1 MLLINLN
8 RQVPVSGQRTVII
21 LDTGVTD
28 YLSLLRGI
36 SSDTEIILLNST
48 QNGIEYISQT
58 LSCYKDIQFLHIV
71 SHGNKGCLAL
81 GNQLLNSE
89 TLETHASRI
98 QQWKTALAENGEIL
112 LYGCHVAS
120 GEEGIRFVRRL
131 AELTQAKIA
140 ASNSLTGNAA
150 LGGNWRLEFQTQ
162 PITTPLAFSREILQ
176 AYSGVLILLVD
187 ESFANST
194 LSPQPFTDELKWIFG
209 SDQSVQDPN
218 DLESPFL
225 TARPFREP
233 EPGGIAGVPEGR
245 NTDPEGQGTLR
256 FTSNANDQASFIIYD
271 FPVRSDAGLELQF
284 DYFAYGG
291 TGADGIS
298 FFLIDGEDSPQRSGG
313 FGGSLGYAPR
323 TDQNIPG
330 LVGGY
335 IGIGFDEFGNF
346 ASSQDKGV
354 GNDGSP
360 GRTPNAITVRGSAEN
375 NYQFLTTTGRLNN
388 FNLDT
393 RNTTIRE
400 NATRTVKILIT
411 QEGLLSVAL
420 DLNLNGEIDENE
432 TLISEFDVQS
442 ENGGDFPSNFKFGFA
457 ASTGRFTNFHEIRN
471 VQVRTLEEPPVLDLE
486 GETPNVVDFETT
498 FTQGEEP
505 VAIASSTKIEDADD
519 ESLEQ
524 ARITLT
530 NVLDAGEESLS
541 LNEESQAII
550 DQFNLNVTGNGTDEI
565 IIEGSASLEDY
576 EKILDN
582 IVYNNT
588 ADEPTLTPRQVE
600 VFVRD
605 KLRDDGFDSNLAV
618 TTINI
623 DLPVEPNILPVAEN
637 ITNSEIVANSNNIP
651 LQPLQGMDEDGEIV
665 GFRITQLP
673 VNGLLFFNGEL
684 LDVTQEIPLNQAGN
698 LTLTPD
704 TDFVGNLQFQYTAI
718 DNDGDEDLT
727 PATFSIPVVAE
738 NIPPV
743 AENITNSE
751 IVANSS
757 NISLQPLQGMDED
770 GEIVGFRITQ
780 LPVNGKLFFNGELL
794 DVTQE
799 IPLNQAG
806 NLTLTPDTDF
816 VGNLQFQYTA
826 IDDDGDEDLTP
837 ATFSIPVVAENIPTN
852 IPPVA
857 ENITNSE
864 IVENSSNI
872 SLQPLQGMDEDGEIV
887 GFRITRLPTNGLLF
901 LNGVLLNNTTQEI
914 PVDEAGN
921 LTLTPETDFVGNL
934 QFQYTAIDDDGD
946 EDLTPATFSIPVI
959 AENIPTNIPPVAE
972 NITNSEIVENSN
984 NISLQPLQGMDEDG
998 EIVGFRIT
1006 QLPVNGRLFFNGEL
1020 LDVTQEIPLNQAGN
1034 ITLTPDTDFV
1044 GNLQFQY
1051 TAIDNDGDEDLTPAT
1066 FSIPV
1071 VAENIPTNIPPV
1083 AENITNSEIVANSSN
1098 ISLQPLQGM
1107 DEDGEIVSFRI
1118 TQLPVNGRLFFNGEL
1133 LDVTQE
1139 IPFEEAGNITLTP
1152 DTDFVGNLQFQYTAI
1167 DDDGDED
1174 LTPATFSI
1182 PVVAENIP
1190 TNIPP
1195 VAENITNSEI
1205 VENSSNISL
1214 QPLQGMDEDGE
1225 IVGFRI
1231 TRLPVNGRLFFN
1243 GELLDVT
1250 QEIPFEEAGNL
1261 TLTPDT
1267 DFVGNLQFQYTA
1279 IDDDGDEDLTPAT
1292 FSIPVVAENIPTN
1305 IPPVAES
1312 QTIPTVKNTLSQ
1324 VSLPALNATDEDGI
1338 VESFTILELP
1348 TGGELLLSG
1357 EAVQNNQPI
1366 SINQASQLTFIPNQD
1381 FVGESQFSFIV
1392 TDDDG
1397 ATSNLATVTI
1407 PLIANQPPIAES
1419 VATQPFLNNQ
1429 VNVAFPS
1436 LIASDSDGEVELFSL
1451 TNLPAS
1457 NQGKLFLDGIEV
1469 SNISQVQ
1476 QLTDSQIS
1484 SLSFTPNSSF
1494 VGNLELGYFAI
1505 DNDGESSNIATITF
1519 PIITQQVPLDP
1530 PNLPP
1535 IAEDLS
1541 LFDLINDASDITI
1554 PTLTATDADG
1564 QVVSFIIN
1572 SLPSTGQLF
1581 LDQTAITTLTQ
1592 VQQLTLDQASQLTYV
1607 PNSGFLGTVTFT
1619 YQATDNDN
1627 AISNIATITLEIDS
1641 TTIPRE
1647 DDEIDLICGCIPL
1660 PILEGI
1666 PLPEPPVFPIISF
1679 DSIPISLEGT
1689 ENDDILFGSNE
1700 SERIVGLGGNDWIF
1714 GEAGNDSLE
1723 GNLGNDFI
1731 KGGSG
1736 DDIIDGGSGNDVL
1749 FGWLGED
1756 TLFGNSGNNTL
1767 FGGTNDLFIP
1777 DLNGRDWLIS
1787 GDNDDFLQGNE
1798 GNDVISG
1805 GNGNDLAFGG
1815 KDDDKIYGDLG
1826 NDTLFGNLGNDTLIA
1841 DPGRENILDN
1851 TNNADV
1857 LYGNQGNDLLQ
1868 GSLGNDTIYGGKE
1881 DDFAYGGKDNDLLR
1895 GELGNDTLF
1904 GDKGNDTLFGDTNY
1918 PNQTELEGRDLLWGG
1933 IGNDVIFGNSDN
1945 DTLMGGEAEDKLYG
1959 GKGDDLLFGES
1970 GNDQLF
1976 GDLGN
1981 DTLCGNDGNDTLF
1994 GDIIGLEDLSENV
2007 DFQDQVDGGR
2017 GDDLLFGNGG
2027 DDLLCGGEGN
2037 DTLYGGRGDDTLVGG
2052 DGDDR
2057 LFGDIGNDTL
2067 YGDLGRDGF
2076 ILSSNSGTNRI
2087 LDFTNGEDYL
2097 GLIGGLTFS
2106 DLTIETG
2113 ENQTLIFV
2121 ETKLIAQLIGVQVNS
2136 ITAEDFL
2143 ELE

>member
-36 SSDTEIILLNST
+36 SSDTGIILLNST

-209 SDQSVQDPN
+209 SGQTVKDPN

-346 ASSQDKGV
+346 ASARDKGV

-375 NYQFLTTTGRLNN
+375 NYQFLTTTGTLAI
-388 FNLDT
+388 NLDN
-393 RNTTIRE
+393 RNTTNRE
-400 NATRTVKILIT
+400 NATRTVKILLT

-432 TLISEFDVQS
+432 TLISEFDVKS
-442 ENGGDFPSNFKFGFA
+442 ENGGDFPSDFKFGFA

-471 VQVRTLEEPPVLDLE
+471 VKVRTLEEPPVLDLE
-486 GETPNVVDFETT
+486 GETPNIVDFETT

-505 VAIASSTKIEDADD
+505 VAIADSTVIEDADD
-519 ESLEQ
+519 ENLEQ

-541 LNEESQAII
+541 LNETAEGIVTQLS
-550 DQFNLNVTGNGTDEI
+550 LNVTGNGTDEI
-565 IIEGSASLEDY
+565 IIEGSASIENY
-576 EKILDN
+576 AAILDN

-605 KLRDDGFDSNLAV
+605 KLAEEGFDSNPAI

-623 DLPVEPNILPVAEN
+623 IPNTPPVAEN
-637 ITNSEIVANSNNIP
+637 ITNPEIVENSVNIP

-673 VNGLLFFNGEL
+673 ANSQLFLNGEL
-684 LDVTQEIPLNQAGN
+684 LDITQEIPLNQAGN
-698 LTLTPD
+698 LTFTPD
-704 TDFVGNLQFQYTAI
+704 SDFVGTVQFQYTAI

-727 PATFSIPVVAE
+727 PATFTIEVISETIPE
-738 NIPPV
+738 NIPPT
-743 AENITNSE
+743 AENITNPE
-751 IVANSS
+751 IVENSVK
-757 NISLQPLQGMDED
+757 IPLQPLQGTDSD
-770 GEIVGFRITQ
+770 GEIVSFRMTQ
-780 LPVNGKLFFNGELL
+780 LPNNGQLFLNGELL
-794 DVTQE
+794 DITQEIPVEEGGNLTFTPDRDFVGTVQFQYTAIDNDGDEDLTPATFTIEVISETIPENIPPTAENITNPEIVENSVKIPLQPLQGTDSDGEIVSFRMTQLPNNGQLFLNGELLDITQE

-806 NLTLTPDTDF
+806 NLTFTPDSDF
-816 VGNLQFQYTA
+816 VGTVQFQYTA
-826 IDDDGDEDLTP
+826 IDNDGDEDLTP
-837 ATFSIPVVAENIPTN
+837 ATFTIEVISETIPENIPPT
-852 IPPVA
+852 A
-857 ENITNSE
+857 ENITNPE
-864 IVENSSNI
+864 IVENSVKI
-872 SLQPLQGMDEDGEIV
+872 PLQPLQGTDSDGEIV
-887 GFRITRLPTNGLLF
+887 SFRMTQLPNNGQLF
-901 LNGVLLNNTTQEI
+901 LNGELLDITQEI
-914 PVDEAGN
+914 PVEEGGN
-921 LTLTPETDFVGNL
+921 LTFTPDRNFVGTV
-934 QFQYTAIDDDGD
+934 QFQYTAIDD
-946 EDLTPATFSIPVI
+946 
-959 AENIPTNIPPVAE
+959 
-972 NITNSEIVENSN
+972 
-984 NISLQPLQGMDEDG
+984 
-998 EIVGFRIT
+998 
-1006 QLPVNGRLFFNGEL
+1006 
-1020 LDVTQEIPLNQAGN
+1020 
-1034 ITLTPDTDFV
+1034 
-1044 GNLQFQY
+1044 
-1051 TAIDNDGDEDLTPAT
+1051 DGDEDLTPAT

-1107 DEDGEIVSFRI
+1107 DEDGEIV
-1118 TQLPVNGRLFFNGEL
+1118 
-1133 LDVTQE
+1133 
-1139 IPFEEAGNITLTP
+1139 
-1152 DTDFVGNLQFQYTAI
+1152 
-1167 DDDGDED
+1167 
-1174 LTPATFSI
+1174 
-1182 PVVAENIP
+1182 
-1190 TNIPP
+1190 
-1195 VAENITNSEI
+1195 
-1205 VENSSNISL
+1205 
-1214 QPLQGMDEDGE
+1214 
-1225 IVGFRI
+1225 GFRI
-1231 TRLPVNGRLFFN
+1231 TRLPVNGKLFLN
-1243 GELLDVT
+1243 GVLLNNTT
-1250 QEIPFEEAGNL
+1250 QEIPVDEAGNL

-1279 IDDDGDEDLTPAT
+1279 IDNDGDEDLTPAT

-1392 TDDDG
+1392 TDNDG

-1436 LIASDSDGEVELFSL
+1436 LIASDYDGTVELFSL
-1451 TNLPAS
+1451 TNLPTS

-1541 LFDLINDASDITI
+1541 LFDLTNDASDITI

-1564 QVVSFIIN
+1564 QVVSFLIK

-1581 LDQTAITTLTQ
+1581 LDQTAITTLSQ

-1660 PILEGI
+1660 PILEAI
-1666 PLPEPPVFPIISF
+1666 PLPEPPVFPRISF

-1714 GEAGNDSLE
+1714 GEGGNDSLE
-1723 GNLGNDFI
+1723 GNLGDDFI
-1731 KGGSG
+1731 NGGTG

-1767 FGGTNDLFIP
+1767 FGGTNDLSIP

-1787 GDNDDFLQGNE
+1787 GDGDDFLQGNE

-1815 KDDDKIYGDLG
+1815 KDDDQIYGYLG

-1895 GELGNDTLF
+1895 GEFGNDTLF
-1904 GDKGNDTLFGDTNY
+1904 GDLGNDTLFGDTNY

-1933 IGNDVIFGNSDN
+1933 IGNDVIFGNYDN
-1945 DTLMGGEAEDKLYG
+1945 DTLMGGEGDDQLYG

-1994 GDIIGLEDLSENV
+1994 GDIISIEYSSENV
-2007 DFQDQVDGGR
+2007 DFQDQVYGGR

-2076 ILSSNSGTNRI
+2076 ILSLNSGTNRI

-2121 ETKLIAQLIGVQVNS
+2121 ETQLIAQLIGVQVNS

>member
-1 MLLINLN
+1 M
-8 RQVPVSGQRTVII
+8 
-21 LDTGVTD
+21 
-28 YLSLLRGI
+28 
-36 SSDTEIILLNST
+36 
-48 QNGIEYISQT
+48 
-58 LSCYKDIQFLHIV
+58 
-71 SHGNKGCLAL
+71 
-81 GNQLLNSE
+81 
-89 TLETHASRI
+89 
-98 QQWKTALAENGEIL
+98 
-112 LYGCHVAS
+112 
-120 GEEGIRFVRRL
+120 
-131 AELTQAKIA
+131 
-140 ASNSLTGNAA
+140 
-150 LGGNWRLEFQTQ
+150 
-162 PITTPLAFSREILQ
+162 
-176 AYSGVLILLVD
+176 
-187 ESFANST
+187 
-194 LSPQPFTDELKWIFG
+194 
-209 SDQSVQDPN
+209 
-218 DLESPFL
+218 
-225 TARPFREP
+225 
-233 EPGGIAGVPEGR
+233 
-245 NTDPEGQGTLR
+245 
-256 FTSNANDQASFIIYD
+256 
-271 FPVRSDAGLELQF
+271 
-284 DYFAYGG
+284 
-291 TGADGIS
+291 
-298 FFLIDGEDSPQRSGG
+298 
-313 FGGSLGYAPR
+313 
-323 TDQNIPG
+323 
-330 LVGGY
+330 
-335 IGIGFDEFGNF
+335 
-346 ASSQDKGV
+346 
-354 GNDGSP
+354 
-360 GRTPNAITVRGSAEN
+360 
-375 NYQFLTTTGRLNN
+375 
-388 FNLDT
+388 
-393 RNTTIRE
+393 
-400 NATRTVKILIT
+400 
-411 QEGLLSVAL
+411 
-420 DLNLNGEIDENE
+420 
-432 TLISEFDVQS
+432 
-442 ENGGDFPSNFKFGFA
+442 
-457 ASTGRFTNFHEIRN
+457 
-471 VQVRTLEEPPVLDLE
+471 
-486 GETPNVVDFETT
+486 
-498 FTQGEEP
+498 
-505 VAIASSTKIEDADD
+505 
-519 ESLEQ
+519 
-524 ARITLT
+524 
-530 NVLDAGEESLS
+530 
-541 LNEESQAII
+541 
-550 DQFNLNVTGNGTDEI
+550 
-565 IIEGSASLEDY
+565 
-576 EKILDN
+576 
-582 IVYNNT
+582 
-588 ADEPTLTPRQVE
+588 
-600 VFVRD
+600 
-605 KLRDDGFDSNLAV
+605 
-618 TTINI
+618 
-623 DLPVEPNILPVAEN
+623 
-637 ITNSEIVANSNNIP
+637 
-651 LQPLQGMDEDGEIV
+651 
-665 GFRITQLP
+665 TQLP
-673 VNGLLFFNGEL
+673 NNGQLFLNGEL
-684 LDVTQEIPLNQAGN
+684 LDI
-698 LTLTPD
+698 
-704 TDFVGNLQFQYTAI
+704 
-718 DNDGDEDLT
+718 
-727 PATFSIPVVAE
+727 
-738 NIPPV
+738 
-743 AENITNSE
+743 
-751 IVANSS
+751 
-757 NISLQPLQGMDED
+757 
-770 GEIVGFRITQ
+770 
-780 LPVNGKLFFNGELL
+780 
-794 DVTQE
+794 
-799 IPLNQAG
+799 
-806 NLTLTPDTDF
+806 
-816 VGNLQFQYTA
+816 
-826 IDDDGDEDLTP
+826 
-837 ATFSIPVVAENIPTN
+837 
-852 IPPVA
+852 
-857 ENITNSE
+857 
-864 IVENSSNI
+864 
-872 SLQPLQGMDEDGEIV
+872 
-887 GFRITRLPTNGLLF
+887 
-901 LNGVLLNNTTQEI
+901 TQEI
-914 PVDEAGN
+914 PVEEGGN
-921 LTLTPETDFVGNL
+921 LTFTPDRNFVG
-934 QFQYTAIDDDGD
+934 T
-946 EDLTPATFSIPVI
+946 V
-959 AENIPTNIPPVAE
+959 
-972 NITNSEIVENSN
+972 
-984 NISLQPLQGMDEDG
+984 
-998 EIVGFRIT
+998 
-1006 QLPVNGRLFFNGEL
+1006 
-1020 LDVTQEIPLNQAGN
+1020 
-1034 ITLTPDTDFV
+1034 
-1044 GNLQFQY
+1044 
-1051 TAIDNDGDEDLTPAT
+1051 
-1066 FSIPV
+1066 
-1071 VAENIPTNIPPV
+1071 
-1083 AENITNSEIVANSSN
+1083 
-1098 ISLQPLQGM
+1098 
-1107 DEDGEIVSFRI
+1107 
-1118 TQLPVNGRLFFNGEL
+1118 
-1133 LDVTQE
+1133 
-1139 IPFEEAGNITLTP
+1139 
-1152 DTDFVGNLQFQYTAI
+1152 QFQYTAI

-1231 TRLPVNGRLFFN
+1231 TRLPVNGKLFLN
-1243 GELLDVT
+1243 GVLLNNTT
-1250 QEIPFEEAGNL
+1250 QEIPVDEAGNL

-1279 IDDDGDEDLTPAT
+1279 IDNDGDEDLTPAT

-1392 TDDDG
+1392 TDNDG

-1436 LIASDSDGEVELFSL
+1436 LIASDYDGTVELFSL
-1451 TNLPAS
+1451 TNLPTS

-1541 LFDLINDASDITI
+1541 LFDLTNDASDITI

-1564 QVVSFIIN
+1564 QVVSFLIK

-1581 LDQTAITTLTQ
+1581 LDQTAITTLSQ

-1660 PILEGI
+1660 PILEAI
-1666 PLPEPPVFPIISF
+1666 PLPEPPVFPRISF

-1714 GEAGNDSLE
+1714 GEGGNDSLE
-1723 GNLGNDFI
+1723 GNLGDDFI
-1731 KGGSG
+1731 NGGTG

-1767 FGGTNDLFIP
+1767 FGGTNDLSIP

-1787 GDNDDFLQGNE
+1787 GDGDDFLQGNE

-1815 KDDDKIYGDLG
+1815 KDDDQIYGYLG

-1895 GELGNDTLF
+1895 GEFGNDTLF
-1904 GDKGNDTLFGDTNY
+1904 GDLGNDTLFGDTNY

-1933 IGNDVIFGNSDN
+1933 IGNDVIFGNYDN
-1945 DTLMGGEAEDKLYG
+1945 DTLMGGEGDDQLYG

-1994 GDIIGLEDLSENV
+1994 GDIISIEYSSENV
-2007 DFQDQVDGGR
+2007 DFQDQVYGGR

-2076 ILSSNSGTNRI
+2076 ILSLNSGTNRI

-2121 ETKLIAQLIGVQVNS
+2121 ETQLIAQLIGVQVNS

>member
-150 LGGNWRLEFQTQ
+150 LGGNWKLEFQTQ

-209 SDQSVQDPN
+209 SGQSVKDPN

-256 FTSNANDQASFIIYD
+256 FTSNANDQAGFIIYD

-354 GNDGSP
+354 ANDGSP

-471 VQVRTLEEPPVLDLE
+471 VKVRTLEEPPVLDLE
-486 GETPNVVDFETT
+486 GETPNIVDFETT

-541 LNEESQAII
+541 LNEEAQAII
-550 DQFNLNVTGNGTDEI
+550 DQFDLNVTVNETDEI
-565 IIEGSASLEDY
+565 IEIIIKGSASLEDY

-623 DLPVEPNILPVAEN
+623 ALPVEP
-637 ITNSEIVANSNNIP
+637 
-651 LQPLQGMDEDGEIV
+651 
-665 GFRITQLP
+665 
-673 VNGLLFFNGEL
+673 
-684 LDVTQEIPLNQAGN
+684 
-698 LTLTPD
+698 
-704 TDFVGNLQFQYTAI
+704 
-718 DNDGDEDLT
+718 
-727 PATFSIPVVAE
+727 

-780 LPVNGKLFFNGELL
+780 LPVNGQLFFNGELL

-799 IPLNQAG
+799 IPFEEAE
-806 NLTLTPDTDF
+806 NLTFTPDTDF

-837 ATFSIPVVAENIPTN
+837 ATFSILVVAENIPTN

-864 IVENSSNI
+864 I
-872 SLQPLQGMDEDGEIV
+872 
-887 GFRITRLPTNGLLF
+887 
-901 LNGVLLNNTTQEI
+901 
-914 PVDEAGN
+914 
-921 LTLTPETDFVGNL
+921 
-934 QFQYTAIDDDGD
+934 
-946 EDLTPATFSIPVI
+946 
-959 AENIPTNIPPVAE
+959 
-972 NITNSEIVENSN
+972 
-984 NISLQPLQGMDEDG
+984 
-998 EIVGFRIT
+998 
-1006 QLPVNGRLFFNGEL
+1006 
-1020 LDVTQEIPLNQAGN
+1020 
-1034 ITLTPDTDFV
+1034 
-1044 GNLQFQY
+1044 
-1051 TAIDNDGDEDLTPAT
+1051 
-1066 FSIPV
+1066 
-1071 VAENIPTNIPPV
+1071 
-1083 AENITNSEIVANSSN
+1083 
-1098 ISLQPLQGM
+1098 
-1107 DEDGEIVSFRI
+1107 
-1118 TQLPVNGRLFFNGEL
+1118 
-1133 LDVTQE
+1133 
-1139 IPFEEAGNITLTP
+1139 
-1152 DTDFVGNLQFQYTAI
+1152 
-1167 DDDGDED
+1167 
-1174 LTPATFSI
+1174 
-1182 PVVAENIP
+1182 
-1190 TNIPP
+1190 
-1195 VAENITNSEI
+1195 
-1205 VENSSNISL
+1205 
-1214 QPLQGMDEDGE
+1214 
-1225 IVGFRI
+1225 
-1231 TRLPVNGRLFFN
+1231 
-1243 GELLDVT
+1243 
-1250 QEIPFEEAGNL
+1250 
-1261 TLTPDT
+1261 
-1267 DFVGNLQFQYTA
+1267 
-1279 IDDDGDEDLTPAT
+1279 
-1292 FSIPVVAENIPTN
+1292 
-1305 IPPVAES
+1305 
-1312 QTIPTVKNTLSQ
+1312 
-1324 VSLPALNATDEDGI
+1324 
-1338 VESFTILELP
+1338 
-1348 TGGELLLSG
+1348 
-1357 EAVQNNQPI
+1357 
-1366 SINQASQLTFIPNQD
+1366 
-1381 FVGESQFSFIV
+1381 
-1392 TDDDG
+1392 
-1397 ATSNLATVTI
+1397 
-1407 PLIANQPPIAES
+1407 
-1419 VATQPFLNNQ
+1419 
-1429 VNVAFPS
+1429 
-1436 LIASDSDGEVELFSL
+1436 
-1451 TNLPAS
+1451 
-1457 NQGKLFLDGIEV
+1457 
-1469 SNISQVQ
+1469 
-1476 QLTDSQIS
+1476 
-1484 SLSFTPNSSF
+1484 
-1494 VGNLELGYFAI
+1494 
-1505 DNDGESSNIATITF
+1505 
-1519 PIITQQVPLDP
+1519 
-1530 PNLPP
+1530 
-1535 IAEDLS
+1535 
-1541 LFDLINDASDITI
+1541 
-1554 PTLTATDADG
+1554 
-1564 QVVSFIIN
+1564 
-1572 SLPSTGQLF
+1572 
-1581 LDQTAITTLTQ
+1581 
-1592 VQQLTLDQASQLTYV
+1592 
-1607 PNSGFLGTVTFT
+1607 
-1619 YQATDNDN
+1619 
-1627 AISNIATITLEIDS
+1627 
-1641 TTIPRE
+1641 
-1647 DDEIDLICGCIPL
+1647 
-1660 PILEGI
+1660 
-1666 PLPEPPVFPIISF
+1666 
-1679 DSIPISLEGT
+1679 
-1689 ENDDILFGSNE
+1689 
-1700 SERIVGLGGNDWIF
+1700 
-1714 GEAGNDSLE
+1714 
-1723 GNLGNDFI
+1723 
-1731 KGGSG
+1731 
-1736 DDIIDGGSGNDVL
+1736 
-1749 FGWLGED
+1749 
-1756 TLFGNSGNNTL
+1756 
-1767 FGGTNDLFIP
+1767 
-1777 DLNGRDWLIS
+1777 
-1787 GDNDDFLQGNE
+1787 
-1798 GNDVISG
+1798 
-1805 GNGNDLAFGG
+1805 
-1815 KDDDKIYGDLG
+1815 
-1826 NDTLFGNLGNDTLIA
+1826 
-1841 DPGRENILDN
+1841 
-1851 TNNADV
+1851 
-1857 LYGNQGNDLLQ
+1857 
-1868 GSLGNDTIYGGKE
+1868 
-1881 DDFAYGGKDNDLLR
+1881 
-1895 GELGNDTLF
+1895 
-1904 GDKGNDTLFGDTNY
+1904 
-1918 PNQTELEGRDLLWGG
+1918 
-1933 IGNDVIFGNSDN
+1933 
-1945 DTLMGGEAEDKLYG
+1945 
-1959 GKGDDLLFGES
+1959 
-1970 GNDQLF
+1970 
-1976 GDLGN
+1976 
-1981 DTLCGNDGNDTLF
+1981 
-1994 GDIIGLEDLSENV
+1994 
-2007 DFQDQVDGGR
+2007 
-2017 GDDLLFGNGG
+2017 
-2027 DDLLCGGEGN
+2027 
-2037 DTLYGGRGDDTLVGG
+2037 
-2052 DGDDR
+2052 
-2057 LFGDIGNDTL
+2057 
-2067 YGDLGRDGF
+2067 
-2076 ILSSNSGTNRI
+2076 
-2087 LDFTNGEDYL
+2087 
-2097 GLIGGLTFS
+2097 
-2106 DLTIETG
+2106 
-2113 ENQTLIFV
+2113 
-2121 ETKLIAQLIGVQVNS
+2121 
-2136 ITAEDFL
+2136 
-2143 ELE
+2143 

>member
-36 SSDTEIILLNST
+36 SSDAEIILLNST

-89 TLETHASRI
+89 TLETHASLI

-209 SDQSVQDPN
+209 SDQSVKDPN

-313 FGGSLGYAPR
+313 FGGSLGYAR
-323 TDQNIPG
+323 RSDQNIDG

-346 ASSQDKGV
+346 ASARDKGV

-360 GRTPNAITVRGSAEN
+360 GRRRNSITVRGSAEN
-375 NYQFLTTTGRLNN
+375 NYKFLATTGTLAI
-388 FNLDT
+388 NLDN
-393 RNTTIRE
+393 RNTTNRE
-400 NATRTVKILIT
+400 NATRTVKILLT

-420 DLNLNGEIDENE
+420 DQNFDGEIDEDE
-432 TLISEFDVQS
+432 TLISIPDVPS

-457 ASTGRFTNFHEIRN
+457 ASTGRSTNFHEIRN
-471 VQVRTLEEPPVLDLE
+471 VKVRTLEEPPVLDLE
-486 GETPNVVDFETT
+486 GETPNIVDFETT
-498 FTQGEEP
+498 FTEGEEP
-505 VAIASSTKIEDADD
+505 VAIADSTVIEDADD
-519 ESLEQ
+519 QNLEQ

-530 NVLDAGEESLS
+530 NVLDDGEESLS
-541 LNEESQAII
+541 FNEESQAII
-550 DQFNLNVTGNGTDEI
+550 DQFDLNFTGNETNEI
-565 IIEGSASLEDY
+565 IITGSASLEDY
-576 EKILDN
+576 AAILDN

-605 KLRDDGFDSNLAV
+605 KLAEEGFDSNPAI

-623 DLPVEPNILPVAEN
+623 IPNTPPVAEN
-637 ITNSEIVANSNNIP
+637 ITNPEIVENSVNIP
-651 LQPLQGMDEDGEIV
+651 LQPLQGTDSDGEIV
-665 GFRITQLP
+665 SFRITQLP
-673 VNGLLFFNGEL
+673 ANSQLFLNGEL
-684 LDVTQEIPLNQAGN
+684 LDITQEIPLNQAGN
-698 LTLTPD
+698 LSFTPNQ
-704 TDFVGNLQFQYTAI
+704 DFVGTVQFQYTAIDDDGDEDLTPAIFSILVIDENTPQNDPPIAEDITNPAIVANSSNISLQPLQGTDSDGEIVSFRMTQLPNNGQLFLNGELLDITQEIPVEEGGNLTFTPDRNFVGTVQFQYTAI

-727 PATFSIPVVAE
+727 PATFTIEVISETIPE
-738 NIPPV
+738 NIPPT
-743 AENITNSE
+743 AENITN
-751 IVANSS
+751 
-757 NISLQPLQGMDED
+757 P
-770 GEIVGFRITQ
+770 
-780 LPVNGKLFFNGELL
+780 
-794 DVTQE
+794 
-799 IPLNQAG
+799 
-806 NLTLTPDTDF
+806 
-816 VGNLQFQYTA
+816 
-826 IDDDGDEDLTP
+826 
-837 ATFSIPVVAENIPTN
+837 
-852 IPPVA
+852 
-857 ENITNSE
+857 E
-864 IVENSSNI
+864 IVENSVNI
-872 SLQPLQGMDEDGEIV
+872 PLQ
-887 GFRITRLPTNGLLF
+887 
-901 LNGVLLNNTTQEI
+901 
-914 PVDEAGN
+914 A
-921 LTLTPETDFVGNL
+921 
-934 QFQYTAIDDDGD
+934 
-946 EDLTPATFSIPVI
+946 
-959 AENIPTNIPPVAE
+959 
-972 NITNSEIVENSN
+972 
-984 NISLQPLQGMDEDG
+984 
-998 EIVGFRIT
+998 
-1006 QLPVNGRLFFNGEL
+1006 
-1020 LDVTQEIPLNQAGN
+1020 
-1034 ITLTPDTDFV
+1034 
-1044 GNLQFQY
+1044 
-1051 TAIDNDGDEDLTPAT
+1051 
-1066 FSIPV
+1066 
-1071 VAENIPTNIPPV
+1071 
-1083 AENITNSEIVANSSN
+1083 
-1098 ISLQPLQGM
+1098 LQGM

-1118 TQLPVNGRLFFNGEL
+1118 TQLPANSQLFLNGEL
-1133 LDVTQE
+1133 LDITQE
-1139 IPFEEAGNITLTP
+1139 IPVEEGGNLTFTP
-1152 DTDFVGNLQFQYTAI
+1152 DRDFVGTVQFQYTAI
-1167 DDDGDED
+1167 DNDGDED
-1174 LTPATFSI
+1174 ITPATFSI
-1182 PVVAENIP
+1182 P
-1190 TNIPP
+1190 
-1195 VAENITNSEI
+1195 I
-1205 VENSSNISL
+1205 V
-1214 QPLQGMDEDGE
+1214 D
-1225 IVGFRI
+1225 
-1231 TRLPVNGRLFFN
+1231 
-1243 GELLDVT
+1243 
-1250 QEIPFEEAGNL
+1250 
-1261 TLTPDT
+1261 
-1267 DFVGNLQFQYTA
+1267 
-1279 IDDDGDEDLTPAT
+1279 
-1292 FSIPVVAENIPTN
+1292 ENIPTN

-1392 TDDDG
+1392 TDNDG

-1436 LIASDSDGEVELFSL
+1436 LIASDYDGTVELFSL
-1451 TNLPAS
+1451 TNLPTS

-1541 LFDLINDASDITI
+1541 LFDLTNDASDITI

-1564 QVVSFIIN
+1564 QVVSFLIK

-1581 LDQTAITTLTQ
+1581 LDQTAITTLSQ

-1660 PILEGI
+1660 PILEAI
-1666 PLPEPPVFPIISF
+1666 PLPEPPVFPRISF

-1714 GEAGNDSLE
+1714 GEGGNDSLE
-1723 GNLGNDFI
+1723 GNLGDDFI
-1731 KGGSG
+1731 NGGTG

-1767 FGGTNDLFIP
+1767 FGGTNDLSIP

-1787 GDNDDFLQGNE
+1787 GDGDDFLQGNE

-1815 KDDDKIYGDLG
+1815 KDDDQIYGYLG

-1895 GELGNDTLF
+1895 GEFGNDTLF
-1904 GDKGNDTLFGDTNY
+1904 GDLGNDTLFGDTNY

-1933 IGNDVIFGNSDN
+1933 IGNDVIFGNYDN
-1945 DTLMGGEAEDKLYG
+1945 DTLMGGEGDDQLYG

-1994 GDIIGLEDLSENV
+1994 GDIISIEYSSENV
-2007 DFQDQVDGGR
+2007 DFQDQVYGGR

-2076 ILSSNSGTNRI
+2076 ILSLNSGTNRI

-2121 ETKLIAQLIGVQVNS
+2121 ETQLIAQLIGVQVNS

>member
-1 MLLINLN
+1 
-8 RQVPVSGQRTVII
+8 
-21 LDTGVTD
+21 
-28 YLSLLRGI
+28 
-36 SSDTEIILLNST
+36 
-48 QNGIEYISQT
+48 
-58 LSCYKDIQFLHIV
+58 
-71 SHGNKGCLAL
+71 
-81 GNQLLNSE
+81 
-89 TLETHASRI
+89 
-98 QQWKTALAENGEIL
+98 
-112 LYGCHVAS
+112 
-120 GEEGIRFVRRL
+120 
-131 AELTQAKIA
+131 
-140 ASNSLTGNAA
+140 
-150 LGGNWRLEFQTQ
+150 
-162 PITTPLAFSREILQ
+162 
-176 AYSGVLILLVD
+176 
-187 ESFANST
+187 
-194 LSPQPFTDELKWIFG
+194 
-209 SDQSVQDPN
+209 
-218 DLESPFL
+218 
-225 TARPFREP
+225 
-233 EPGGIAGVPEGR
+233 
-245 NTDPEGQGTLR
+245 
-256 FTSNANDQASFIIYD
+256 
-271 FPVRSDAGLELQF
+271 
-284 DYFAYGG
+284 
-291 TGADGIS
+291 
-298 FFLIDGEDSPQRSGG
+298 
-313 FGGSLGYAPR
+313 
-323 TDQNIPG
+323 
-330 LVGGY
+330 
-335 IGIGFDEFGNF
+335 
-346 ASSQDKGV
+346 
-354 GNDGSP
+354 
-360 GRTPNAITVRGSAEN
+360 
-375 NYQFLTTTGRLNN
+375 
-388 FNLDT
+388 
-393 RNTTIRE
+393 
-400 NATRTVKILIT
+400 
-411 QEGLLSVAL
+411 
-420 DLNLNGEIDENE
+420 
-432 TLISEFDVQS
+432 
-442 ENGGDFPSNFKFGFA
+442 
-457 ASTGRFTNFHEIRN
+457 
-471 VQVRTLEEPPVLDLE
+471 
-486 GETPNVVDFETT
+486 
-498 FTQGEEP
+498 
-505 VAIASSTKIEDADD
+505 
-519 ESLEQ
+519 
-524 ARITLT
+524 
-530 NVLDAGEESLS
+530 
-541 LNEESQAII
+541 
-550 DQFNLNVTGNGTDEI
+550 
-565 IIEGSASLEDY
+565 
-576 EKILDN
+576 
-582 IVYNNT
+582 
-588 ADEPTLTPRQVE
+588 
-600 VFVRD
+600 
-605 KLRDDGFDSNLAV
+605 
-618 TTINI
+618 
-623 DLPVEPNILPVAEN
+623 
-637 ITNSEIVANSNNIP
+637 
-651 LQPLQGMDEDGEIV
+651 
-665 GFRITQLP
+665 
-673 VNGLLFFNGEL
+673 
-684 LDVTQEIPLNQAGN
+684 
-698 LTLTPD
+698 
-704 TDFVGNLQFQYTAI
+704 
-718 DNDGDEDLT
+718 
-727 PATFSIPVVAE
+727 
-738 NIPPV
+738 

-780 LPVNGKLFFNGELL
+780 LPVNGRLFFNGELL
-794 DVTQE
+794 DVNEE

-837 ATFSIPVVAENIPTN
+837 ATFSI
-852 IPPVA
+852 
-857 ENITNSE
+857 
-864 IVENSSNI
+864 
-872 SLQPLQGMDEDGEIV
+872 L
-887 GFRITRLPTNGLLF
+887 
-901 LNGVLLNNTTQEI
+901 
-914 PVDEAGN
+914 
-921 LTLTPETDFVGNL
+921 
-934 QFQYTAIDDDGD
+934 
-946 EDLTPATFSIPVI
+946 
-959 AENIPTNIPPVAE
+959 
-972 NITNSEIVENSN
+972 
-984 NISLQPLQGMDEDG
+984 
-998 EIVGFRIT
+998 
-1006 QLPVNGRLFFNGEL
+1006 
-1020 LDVTQEIPLNQAGN
+1020 
-1034 ITLTPDTDFV
+1034 
-1044 GNLQFQY
+1044 
-1051 TAIDNDGDEDLTPAT
+1051 
-1066 FSIPV
+1066 
-1071 VAENIPTNIPPV
+1071 
-1083 AENITNSEIVANSSN
+1083 
-1098 ISLQPLQGM
+1098 
-1107 DEDGEIVSFRI
+1107 
-1118 TQLPVNGRLFFNGEL
+1118 
-1133 LDVTQE
+1133 
-1139 IPFEEAGNITLTP
+1139 
-1152 DTDFVGNLQFQYTAI
+1152 
-1167 DDDGDED
+1167 
-1174 LTPATFSI
+1174 
-1182 PVVAENIP
+1182 
-1190 TNIPP
+1190 
-1195 VAENITNSEI
+1195 
-1205 VENSSNISL
+1205 
-1214 QPLQGMDEDGE
+1214 
-1225 IVGFRI
+1225 
-1231 TRLPVNGRLFFN
+1231 
-1243 GELLDVT
+1243 
-1250 QEIPFEEAGNL
+1250 
-1261 TLTPDT
+1261 
-1267 DFVGNLQFQYTA
+1267 
-1279 IDDDGDEDLTPAT
+1279 
-1292 FSIPVVAENIPTN
+1292 VVAENIPTN

-1419 VATQPFLNNQ
+1419 VATQPFFNNQ

-1469 SNISQVQ
+1469 SNISQVK

-1484 SLSFTPNSSF
+1484 SLSFTPNSTF

-1554 PTLTATDADG
+1554 PTLTATDTDG

-1666 PLPEPPVFPIISF
+1666 PLPEPPVFPRISF

-1731 KGGSG
+1731 NGGTG
-1736 DDIIDGGSGNDVL
+1736 DDLIDGGSGNDVL

-1881 DDFAYGGKDNDLLR
+1881 NDFAYGGKDNDLLR

-1904 GDKGNDTLFGDTNY
+1904 GDKGNDTLFGDTND

-1959 GKGDDLLFGES
+1959 GKGDDLLFGEV
-1970 GNDQLF
+1970 GNDLLF

-1994 GDIIGLEDLSENV
+1994 GDIISLEDSSENV
-2007 DFQDQVDGGR
+2007 DFQDQVYGGR

-2087 LDFTNGEDYL
+2087 IDFTNGEDYL

>member
-1 MLLINLN
+1 M
-8 RQVPVSGQRTVII
+8 
-21 LDTGVTD
+21 
-28 YLSLLRGI
+28 
-36 SSDTEIILLNST
+36 
-48 QNGIEYISQT
+48 
-58 LSCYKDIQFLHIV
+58 
-71 SHGNKGCLAL
+71 
-81 GNQLLNSE
+81 
-89 TLETHASRI
+89 
-98 QQWKTALAENGEIL
+98 
-112 LYGCHVAS
+112 
-120 GEEGIRFVRRL
+120 
-131 AELTQAKIA
+131 
-140 ASNSLTGNAA
+140 
-150 LGGNWRLEFQTQ
+150 
-162 PITTPLAFSREILQ
+162 
-176 AYSGVLILLVD
+176 
-187 ESFANST
+187 
-194 LSPQPFTDELKWIFG
+194 
-209 SDQSVQDPN
+209 
-218 DLESPFL
+218 
-225 TARPFREP
+225 
-233 EPGGIAGVPEGR
+233 
-245 NTDPEGQGTLR
+245 
-256 FTSNANDQASFIIYD
+256 
-271 FPVRSDAGLELQF
+271 
-284 DYFAYGG
+284 
-291 TGADGIS
+291 
-298 FFLIDGEDSPQRSGG
+298 
-313 FGGSLGYAPR
+313 
-323 TDQNIPG
+323 
-330 LVGGY
+330 
-335 IGIGFDEFGNF
+335 
-346 ASSQDKGV
+346 
-354 GNDGSP
+354 
-360 GRTPNAITVRGSAEN
+360 
-375 NYQFLTTTGRLNN
+375 
-388 FNLDT
+388 
-393 RNTTIRE
+393 
-400 NATRTVKILIT
+400 
-411 QEGLLSVAL
+411 
-420 DLNLNGEIDENE
+420 
-432 TLISEFDVQS
+432 
-442 ENGGDFPSNFKFGFA
+442 
-457 ASTGRFTNFHEIRN
+457 
-471 VQVRTLEEPPVLDLE
+471 
-486 GETPNVVDFETT
+486 
-498 FTQGEEP
+498 
-505 VAIASSTKIEDADD
+505 
-519 ESLEQ
+519 
-524 ARITLT
+524 
-530 NVLDAGEESLS
+530 
-541 LNEESQAII
+541 
-550 DQFNLNVTGNGTDEI
+550 
-565 IIEGSASLEDY
+565 
-576 EKILDN
+576 
-582 IVYNNT
+582 
-588 ADEPTLTPRQVE
+588 
-600 VFVRD
+600 
-605 KLRDDGFDSNLAV
+605 
-618 TTINI
+618 
-623 DLPVEPNILPVAEN
+623 
-637 ITNSEIVANSNNIP
+637 
-651 LQPLQGMDEDGEIV
+651 
-665 GFRITQLP
+665 TQLP
-673 VNGLLFFNGEL
+673 NNGQLFLNGEL
-684 LDVTQEIPLNQAGN
+684 LDITQEIPLNQAGN
-698 LTLTPD
+698 LTFTPD
-704 TDFVGNLQFQYTAI
+704 SDFVGTVQFQYTAI

-727 PATFSIPVVAE
+727 PATFTIEVISETIPP
-738 NIPPV
+738 NIPPT
-743 AENITNSE
+743 ADNITNPE
-751 IVANSS
+751 IVENSVK
-757 NISLQPLQGMDED
+757 IPLQPLQG
-770 GEIVGFRITQ
+770 
-780 LPVNGKLFFNGELL
+780 
-794 DVTQE
+794 
-799 IPLNQAG
+799 
-806 NLTLTPDTDF
+806 TD
-816 VGNLQFQYTA
+816 
-826 IDDDGDEDLTP
+826 
-837 ATFSIPVVAENIPTN
+837 S
-852 IPPVA
+852 
-857 ENITNSE
+857 
-864 IVENSSNI
+864 
-872 SLQPLQGMDEDGEIV
+872 
-887 GFRITRLPTNGLLF
+887 
-901 LNGVLLNNTTQEI
+901 
-914 PVDEAGN
+914 
-921 LTLTPETDFVGNL
+921 
-934 QFQYTAIDDDGD
+934 
-946 EDLTPATFSIPVI
+946 
-959 AENIPTNIPPVAE
+959 
-972 NITNSEIVENSN
+972 
-984 NISLQPLQGMDEDG
+984 
-998 EIVGFRIT
+998 
-1006 QLPVNGRLFFNGEL
+1006 
-1020 LDVTQEIPLNQAGN
+1020 
-1034 ITLTPDTDFV
+1034 
-1044 GNLQFQY
+1044 
-1051 TAIDNDGDEDLTPAT
+1051 
-1066 FSIPV
+1066 
-1071 VAENIPTNIPPV
+1071 
-1083 AENITNSEIVANSSN
+1083 
-1098 ISLQPLQGM
+1098 
-1107 DEDGEIVSFRI
+1107 DGEIVSFRM
-1118 TQLPVNGRLFFNGEL
+1118 TQLPNNGQLFLNGEL
-1133 LDVTQE
+1133 LDITQE
-1139 IPFEEAGNITLTP
+1139 IPVEEG
-1152 DTDFVGNLQFQYTAI
+1152 
-1167 DDDGDED
+1167 
-1174 LTPATFSI
+1174 
-1182 PVVAENIP
+1182 
-1190 TNIPP
+1190 
-1195 VAENITNSEI
+1195 
-1205 VENSSNISL
+1205 
-1214 QPLQGMDEDGE
+1214 
-1225 IVGFRI
+1225 
-1231 TRLPVNGRLFFN
+1231 
-1243 GELLDVT
+1243 
-1250 QEIPFEEAGNL
+1250 GNL
-1261 TLTPDT
+1261 TFTPDRN
-1267 DFVGNLQFQYTA
+1267 FVGTVQFQYTA

-1392 TDDDG
+1392 TDNDG

-1436 LIASDSDGEVELFSL
+1436 LIASDYDGTVELFSL
-1451 TNLPAS
+1451 TNLPTS

-1541 LFDLINDASDITI
+1541 LFDLTNDASDITI

-1581 LDQTAITTLTQ
+1581 LDQTAITTLSQ

-1660 PILEGI
+1660 PILEAI
-1666 PLPEPPVFPIISF
+1666 PLPEPPVFPRISF

-1714 GEAGNDSLE
+1714 GEGGNDSLE
-1723 GNLGNDFI
+1723 GNLGDDFI
-1731 KGGSG
+1731 NGGTG

-1767 FGGTNDLFIP
+1767 FGGTNDLSIP

-1787 GDNDDFLQGNE
+1787 GDGDDFLQGNE

-1815 KDDDKIYGDLG
+1815 KDDDQIYGYLG

-1895 GELGNDTLF
+1895 GEFGNDTLF
-1904 GDKGNDTLFGDTNY
+1904 GDLGNDTLFGDTNY

-1933 IGNDVIFGNSDN
+1933 IGNDVIFGNYDN
-1945 DTLMGGEAEDKLYG
+1945 DTLMGGEGDDQLYG

-1994 GDIIGLEDLSENV
+1994 GDIISIEYSSENV
-2007 DFQDQVDGGR
+2007 DFQDQVYGGR

-2076 ILSSNSGTNRI
+2076 ILSLNSGTNRI

-2121 ETKLIAQLIGVQVNS
+2121 ETQLIAQLIGVQVNS